1 MMSTI
6 FGSRPLNTQQT
17 INPATAGNVI
27 DRSRTT
33 KWTVT
38 GGLTMNLGTVDR
50 IQSTV
55 SFNTMYLEGEN
66 IAAYNLALGRGGT
79 SVASSTEA
87 PKTIDGQTA
96 TSGDRQYITHIFCPQ
111 NDSSVILTITG
122 TSAAIY
128 RCYIF
133 NTVWKYDNT
142 EDTHDSLVQ
151 LSQGQEMRGA
161 VQYEGLDGTRSS
173 TPPLNGGKYN
183 ASFEIQA
190 SDEVRWNKRILDLQN
205 FFIENPNFIV
215 APDTLYFPGRVYEAR
230 LTSNLS
236 GTPIGRNLTL
246 GEKMAF
252 TLEER

>member
-1 MMSTI
+1 MSTI
-6 FGSRPLNTQQT
+6 FGSRPYNTQQT
-17 INPATAGNVI
+17 IDPAEAGNVI
-27 DRSRTT
+27 DRSRMTR
-33 KWTVT
+33 WSVS
-38 GGLTMNLGTVDR
+38 GGLTMNLGSVDR
-50 IQSTV
+50 VQSTV
-55 SFNTMYLEGEN
+55 SFNTIFLDGVN
-66 IAAYNLALGRGGT
+66 IDGYNLALGSAGT

-96 TSGDRQYITHIFCPQ
+96 SAGDRQYVTHIFCPQ
-111 NDSSVILTITG
+111 SDNSVVLTITG
-122 TSAAIY
+122 TGASIY

-151 LSQGQEMRGA
+151 LNQGQEMRGA
-161 VQYEGLDGTRSS
+161 VKYEGLDGTRSS
-173 TPPLNGGKYN
+173 TPPLNDGKYN

-190 SDEVRWNKRILDLQN
+190 SDDTRWNKRILDLQT

-215 APDTLYFPGRVYEAR
+215 APDTLYFPGRVYEAN

-252 TLEER
+252 SLEER